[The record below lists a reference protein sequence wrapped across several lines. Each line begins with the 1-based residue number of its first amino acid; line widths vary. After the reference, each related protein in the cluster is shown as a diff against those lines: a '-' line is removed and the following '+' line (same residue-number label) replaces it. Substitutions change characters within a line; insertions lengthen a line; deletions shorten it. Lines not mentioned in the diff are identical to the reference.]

1 MLNYF
6 HEGYFQLLNG
16 IPKIFK
22 ISIWFVSD
30 TRFIILGIG
39 LIFSGIIFLSVFGDQ
54 STEIALQEG
63 FSKCY
68 EYHDDSPP
76 TETDCNTAFENKMV
90 IFAITALL
98 IVCGIISLVKGTK
111 GGWDQDV
118 KPEDMVGPGSSFD
131 TRDESDDSDQNN
143 SK

>member
-1 MLNYF
+1 M
-6 HEGYFQLLNG
+6 
-16 IPKIFK
+16 
-22 ISIWFVSD
+22 SD

-39 LIFSGIIFLSVFGDQ
+39 LIFSGIIFLSVFGGQ
-54 STEIALQEG
+54 STEISLQEG
-63 FSKCY
+63 FSKCF

-76 TETDCNTAFENKMV
+76 TEIDCDTASETKMV

-98 IVCGIISLVKGTK
+98 IVCGIVSLVKGMK
-111 GGWDQDV
+111 GGWAQNV

-131 TRDESDDSDQNN
+131 THDEPDDSDQND

>member
-1 MLNYF
+1 M
-6 HEGYFQLLNG
+6 
-16 IPKIFK
+16 PKIFK

-39 LIFSGIIFLSVFGDQ
+39 LIFSGIIFLSVFGSQ
-54 STEIALQEG
+54 STEISLQDE
-63 FSKCY
+63 FSKCF

-76 TETDCNTAFENKMV
+76 TEIDCDTASENKMV
-90 IFAITALL
+90 IFTITALL
-98 IVCGIISLVKGTK
+98 IVCGIVSLLKGMK
-111 GGWDQDV
+111 GRWDQNV

-131 TRDESDDSDQNN
+131 THDEHDEPDQND

>member
-1 MLNYF
+1 MKR
-6 HEGYFQLLNG
+6 YFQISNG
-16 IPKIFK
+16 MPKIFK
-22 ISIWFVSD
+22 ISICLVSD

-39 LIFSGIIFLSVFGDQ
+39 LVFSGIIFLSIFGSQ
-54 STEIALQEG
+54 TTEISLQEG
-63 FSKCY
+63 FSECF

-76 TETDCNTAFENKMV
+76 TEIDCDIATENKMM

-98 IVCGIISLVKGTK
+98 IVCGIVSLVKGTK
-111 GGWDQDV
+111 GRWDQNV

-131 TRDESDDSDQNN
+131 ARDKPDDSDQND

>member
-1 MLNYF
+1 M
-6 HEGYFQLLNG
+6 
-16 IPKIFK
+16 PKIFK

-76 TETDCNTAFENKMV
+76 TEIDCDTATENKMM

-98 IVCGIISLVKGTK
+98 IVCGIVSLVKGTK
-111 GGWDQDV
+111 GRWDQNV

-131 TRDESDDSDQNN
+131 TRDEYDNSDQND

>member
-1 MLNYF
+1 M
-6 HEGYFQLLNG
+6 
-16 IPKIFK
+16 PKIFK
-22 ISIWFVSD
+22 ISILFVSD

-39 LIFSGIIFLSVFGDQ
+39 LIFSGIIFLSVFGGQ

-63 FSKCY
+63 FSKCF

-76 TETDCNTAFENKMV
+76 TEIDCDVASESKM
-90 IFAITALL
+90 ITFAITALL
-98 IVCGIISLVKGTK
+98 IGCGIVSLVKGMK
-111 GGWDQDV
+111 GSWDQNV

-131 TRDESDDSDQNN
+131 APDDSDQND